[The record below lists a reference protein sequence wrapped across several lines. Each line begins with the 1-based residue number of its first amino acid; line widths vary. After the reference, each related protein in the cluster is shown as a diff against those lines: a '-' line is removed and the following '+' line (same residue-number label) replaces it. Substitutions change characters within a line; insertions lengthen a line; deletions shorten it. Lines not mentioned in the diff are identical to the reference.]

1 MAQAAHPAHPGRP
14 GTLRAAFSRAATVA
28 AAMPVIQPQTLKGF
42 RDFPPALALERERM
56 IDVAKAVYRSYG
68 FAPIDTPALELSKVL
83 LAKVDPGAEIVR
95 QLYRFTDNGGRDVA
109 LRFDLTV
116 PFARFVAMHLQD
128 LGMPFKRYHVG
139 PVWRG
144 ENTQAGRYREFVQC
158 DFDTIGTASGS
169 ADIEVALVMH
179 DLLAALGVERFTVRI
194 SDRHVLGGVL
204 DALGI
209 GDRSVGVLRAV
220 DKLAKQGPDAVR
232 DELVDRVGL
241 SGAQAADVLD
251 LAASDLDV
259 VADRFGSRERVAGG
273 IERLRQL
280 FEVAA
285 AVGIPDGRLAVD
297 LSISRGLDYYTGT
310 VYETFL
316 GDLPEIGSVCSGG
329 RYDDLVGLYANQSL
343 PGVGASLGLDRLLA
357 AFEELGMLG
366 TAATP
371 AAVLVVRFPK
381 VALADLHAMAA
392 DVRRAGVGVEVYPDE
407 KKVGAQLQLAERR
420 GARVAVLAGPAELAE
435 GNVKVKDLAA
445 RTEATVPRSGLV
457 AEVRRIV
464 DG

>member
-1 MAQAAHPAHPGRP
+1 MPA
-14 GTLRAAFSRAATVA
+14 
-28 AAMPVIQPQTLKGF
+28 IQPRTLKGF

-56 IDVAKAVYRSYG
+56 IDVARSVYRSYG
-68 FAPIDTPALELSKVL
+68 FAPIDTPALELAEVL
-83 LAKVDPGAEIVR
+83 LGKLDPGAEIAR

-109 LRFDLTV
+109 MRFDLTV
-116 PFARFVAMHLQD
+116 PFARFVAMHLHE
-128 LGMPFKRYHVG
+128 LGMPFKRYHVA

-169 ADIEVALVMH
+169 ADIEVALVIH

-204 DALGI
+204 DELGV
-209 GDRSVGVLRAV
+209 GDRATGVLRAV

-241 SGAQAADVLD
+241 SSAQAADILD

-259 VADRFGSRERVAGG
+259 VADRFGSSDRVAGG
-273 IERLRQL
+273 IDRLRQL
-280 FEVAA
+280 LEVGA
-285 AVGIPDGRLAVD
+285 AVGIPEGRLVVD

-316 GDLPEIGSVCSGG
+316 SDLPEIGSVCSGG
-329 RYDDLVGLYANQSL
+329 RYDDLAGLYTNESL

-357 AFEELGMLG
+357 AFEELGLLG
-366 TAATP
+366 QAATP
-371 AAVLVVRFPK
+371 APVLVIRFPD
-381 VALADLHAMAA
+381 VALTELHAMAA
-392 DVRRAGVGVEVYPDE
+392 EVRRSGVGVEVYPDK

-420 GARVAVLAGPAELAE
+420 GAKVAVLVGPAELAE

-445 RTEATVPRSGLV
+445 RTEATVPRDALV
-457 AEVRRIV
+457 PEVRRIV

>member
-1 MAQAAHPAHPGRP
+1 MPA
-14 GTLRAAFSRAATVA
+14 
-28 AAMPVIQPQTLKGF
+28 IQPRTLKGF

-68 FAPIDTPALELSKVL
+68 FAPIDTPALELSEVL
-83 LAKVDPGAEIVR
+83 LAKLDPGAEIAR

-116 PFARFVAMHLQD
+116 PFARFVAMHLNE

-139 PVWRG
+139 SVWRG
-144 ENTQAGRYREFVQC
+144 ENTQAGRYREFLQC
-158 DFDTIGTASGS
+158 DFDTIGTAPGS
-169 ADIEVALVMH
+169 ADIEVALVIH

-204 DALGI
+204 DALGV
-209 GDRSVGVLRAV
+209 GDRAVGVLRSV

-241 SGAQAADVLD
+241 SGAQAADILD
-251 LAASDLDV
+251 LAASDLDA
-259 VADRFGSRERVAGG
+259 VAHRFGSHERVAGG

-285 AVGIPDGRLAVD
+285 AVGIPDGRLVVD

-316 GDLPEIGSVCSGG
+316 GDLPGIGSVCSGG
-329 RYDDLVGLYANQSL
+329 RYDDLAGMYTNQSL

-357 AFEELGMLG
+357 AFEELGLLG

-371 AAVLVVRFPK
+371 APVLVVRFPK

-407 KKVGAQLQLAERR
+407 RKVGAQLQLAERR